1 MRLTF
6 KLFSL
11 VAVVMVG
18 SLAIF
23 GYSAYRS
30 EMQQF
35 ETDLS
40 DKCRVLGRAMSAALT
55 DVWRNE
61 GEAGALRLV
70 RDANAAGT
78 HPRVGWVWVSREKGM
93 LSRPGM
99 QPEDVEALLNGR
111 EVVLREPAEAGTWY
125 IRAYFPMK
133 TPGGR
138 TGALELSEPSA
149 SQRRFARRH
158 SLRLATTALLILLVA
173 GGLMAV
179 VGEVIIGG
187 RVRELGDQARR
198 IGEGELSFQVSVKG
212 NDELSRLA
220 RAMNTMARHLTEM
233 RDGLRREHEAHV
245 KTIESLRHAERLATL
260 GQLASGVAHELGT
273 PLNVVAGRAKLIAR
287 EKPGGTES
295 AESAESAAIIAE
307 QAARMTEI
315 IQRLLDFARRRAP
328 RISEFDV
335 PDLIRKVR
343 EMMGQIAGEKN
354 VAIDI
359 EVPDGETRACGD
371 PSQIR
376 QVLVNLILNGVQSM
390 PDGGQLTVAS
400 GRTRARPPSDER
412 SDEIDC
418 VRIEVRDQGVGI
430 AEEDLP
436 HVTEP
441 YFTTKPA
448 GAGTGLGLSIAS
460 GIVEEHGGWIDIR
473 SSRGSGTCVA
483 VYLPVE
489 GKA

>member
-40 DKCRVLGRAMSAALT
+40 DKSRVLGRAMSAALT

-78 HPRVGWVWVSREKGM
+78 HPRVGWVWVSKGNR
-93 LSRPGM
+93 LTSRPSM
-99 QPEDVEALLNGR
+99 RPEEIEALRNGR
-111 EVVLREPAEAGTWY
+111 EVVLREPTEAGTWY
-125 IRAYFPMK
+125 IRAYFPMR

-187 RVRELGDQARR
+187 RVRQLGDQARR

-220 RAMNTMARHLTEM
+220 RAMNTMARHLNEM

-295 AESAESAAIIAE
+295 AESATIIAE

-315 IQRLLDFARRRAP
+315 IQRLLEFARRRAP

-354 VAIDI
+354 VAIEI
-359 EVPDGETRACGD
+359 RVPDGDTRACGD

-390 PDGGQLTVAS
+390 PDGGKLTVTS
-400 GRTRARPPSDER
+400 NRTRARPPDDEA

-441 YFTTKPA
+441 YFTTKPV
-448 GAGTGLGLSIAS
+448 GAGTGLGLSIVN